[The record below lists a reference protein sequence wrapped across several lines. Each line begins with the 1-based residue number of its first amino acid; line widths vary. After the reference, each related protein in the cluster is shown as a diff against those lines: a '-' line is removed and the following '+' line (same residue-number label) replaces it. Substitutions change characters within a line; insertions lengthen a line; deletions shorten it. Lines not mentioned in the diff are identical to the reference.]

1 MISRT
6 ITRADI
12 ASVTGFSRDK
22 LKGLFRELPGF
33 NEPAEQARVAREYS
47 RHDLIVLAVC
57 CYLDERFG
65 LKRAVIGQLISGIQ
79 QALLGPRTVAS
90 QAHLVINV
98 PALTVQYIEKVGP
111 ISEGLVFPL
120 RDIFKR
126 VDEHIEY
133 GKSAP
138 LELPPVAMPAATI
151 KASRASKSSPIMHL
165 GPKKVSGAR
174 R

>member
-12 ASVTGFSRDK
+12 AAVTGFSRDK

-33 NEPAEQARVAREYS
+33 NGPAEQARVAREYS

-57 CYLDERFG
+57 CYLDESFG
-65 LKRAVIGQLISGIQ
+65 LKRSVIGQLLGGIQ
-79 QALLGPRTVAS
+79 QVLLGPRTVAPN
-90 QAHLVINV
+90 AHLVINI
-98 PALTVQYIEKVGP
+98 PALSVQYLERVGS
-111 ISEGLVFPL
+111 ISEGLVLPL

-126 VDEHIEY
+126 VDDHIEY
-133 GKSAP
+133 GKSEP
-138 LELPPVAMPAATI
+138 LNLPPVAMQTAAPKVGKTSKNSPVLHLRQK
-151 KASRASKSSPIMHL
+151 KAD
-165 GPKKVSGAR
+165 GAR